1 MVSTANECYGF
12 PWLNILMKLH
22 CLHLLWV
29 NSQNWAGMDWDE
41 WYKLFW
47 SFSCKPS
54 SSVKYHRIT
63 FDESKQLFWAWKDQI
78 YILHMSRFL
87 CPVCGGIRDLS
98 RLLRLTGRR
107 AVSCFEFLN
116 EPWDCSQVKIPSLC
130 VAECL
135 CCVLQEGAQSLPKWT
150 QHSIDRGTRGTAG
163 EGHKRMRAE
172 RDRWMEEAERE
183 DCEGGTDG
191 AQKGDSSEEGNGGP
205 RKEGNWL
212 NREER
217 YSRGDGIEEER

>member
-78 YILHMSRFL
+78 YILLMSRFL
-87 CPVCGGIRDLS
+87 CSVCEGIKDLS
-98 RLLRLTGRR
+98 RLPRLTGRR

-116 EPWDCSQVKIPSLC
+116 EPWDCSQVKNTFSVRRWMFMLC
-130 VAECL
+130 FARRSPVFAQVDTTL
-135 CCVLQEGAQSLPKWT
+135 YWPGDQRNSGGRTQEDESRKGQMDGRGWKRGLWGWNR
-150 QHSIDRGTRGTAG
+150 RGT
-163 EGHKRMRAE
+163 KRWQHRRRKRRAE
-172 RDRWMEEAERE
+172 
-183 DCEGGTDG
+183 
-191 AQKGDSSEEGNGGP
+191 K
-205 RKEGNWL
+205 
-212 NREER
+212 REELT
-217 YSRGDGIEEER
+217 